1 MWDSLFSKTT
11 VQNFFHNNQYL
22 MNYAQGEY
30 RKAQWSPVKCIL
42 L

>member
-1 MWDSLFSKTT
+1 MRDSLFSKTI

-30 RKAQWSPVKCIL
+30 RKAEWSSCKCIL